1 MRAKRTKTKQKGF
14 VVVVVLSMVSMLAVL
29 LLGFNY
35 KSRASLLAV
44 EDFQNSQQALNCARA
59 GLNIAIAAIR
69 NTEDIL
75 TNPSSPHLSGKAVLT
90 ESGDAG
96 PALLSEE
103 TVFAVGEGSCSVTIT
118 EENGKLNVNLLK
130 DKDGRLNQ
138 AGIDQLLRL
147 IDLLNRRP
155 SGGGLSH
162 IGYGLVPAIIDWTD
176 SDDEV
181 TCLPFITQ
189 ENLGAES
196 DYYMDLASPYQCKNK
211 SLDTTEEL
219 LLVKGVT
226 TEVFERIRD
235 YVTVKGDGKVNINAA
250 SKPVIESLSEKMDAA
265 LAEMVIDRRKIK
277 PFDSIVELRD
287 VPGMTDEVYYSVK
300 DTVTISPT
308 ERYYLVRS
316 CGNVARISRAI
327 VAVMRKN
334 METKNIDMILYKEL
348 NGIKLSKPV

>member
-69 NTEDIL
+69 NTEDIG
-75 TNPSSPHLSGKAVLT
+75 TNKKLLELLSG
-90 ESGDAG
+90 
-96 PALLSEE
+96 E
-103 TVFAVGEGSCSVTIT
+103 TIFAVGEGSCSVTIT

>member
-69 NTEDIL
+69 NTEDIG
-75 TNPSSPHLSGKAVLT
+75 TNKKLLELLSG
-90 ESGDAG
+90 
-96 PALLSEE
+96 E
-103 TVFAVGEGSCSVTIT
+103 TIFAVGEGSCSVTIT

-265 LAEMVIDRRKIK
+265 LAEMIIDRRKIK
-277 PFDSIVELRD
+277 PFDSIMELRD